1 MKSPKNHRMVI
12 LTKEEVEELK
22 KFTDDNLERGTVKV
36 VQTHTSGIGVATQVM
51 VTDLPE
57 TLTDITDFN
66 YW

>member
-12 LTKEEVEELK
+12 LTKEEIEELK
-22 KFTDDNLERGTVKV
+22 RFTEDNLERGTVKV
-36 VQTHTSGIGVATQVM
+36 IQTYTSGIGVTTQVM

>member
-22 KFTDDNLERGTVKV
+22 RFTDDNLERGTVKV
-36 VQTHTSGIGVATQVM
+36 VQTQTSGIGVTTQVM
-51 VTDLPE
+51 VTNLPE